1 MTTSDSRSLTR
12 DRLLDYFVRASRPRD
27 TWLVGMEV
35 EKMGR
40 ARRDGA
46 PLPYV
51 GDGPSVRKVLEF
63 IQARRGGSPIMEG
76 DQLIGLDADWG
87 TISLEPGGQVEWSS
101 RPAKTLPELETH
113 LKGHLA
119 VMRKAEKALA
129 VRWVEEAVDPD
140 LPLDDMPWMPKAR
153 YGIMRPF
160 LGARGRLAHR
170 MMTQTASI
178 QCAFDYSDP
187 ADWCEKFRLA
197 ALLAPVANA
206 LFANSARIDGA
217 DTGYKSYRSAIW
229 QETDPARCGLPAVV
243 FQPHFGLE
251 AWLDYLLHV
260 PTIFR
265 HRARG
270 LVPAGGTPFCEM
282 LERTGCDAPGHDDW
296 ETHIST
302 IFTEVRA
309 YTYIEV
315 RSADLVSDDR
325 AFQVP
330 TFWTGLLY
338 DDDSRREML
347 DRCAA
352 YDEPEL
358 WTEALHAGAKLGLE
372 ATVSG
377 VNLRELAADAIRLS
391 IAGLRHGA
399 PCSGDPGKSVRP
411 LLALAR
417 LHELNVD

>member
-1 MTTSDSRSLTR
+1 MPPSESHPLTR
-12 DRLLDYFVRASRPRD
+12 ELLLDYFVHAARPRED
-27 TWLVGMEV
+27 WLVGMEL

-40 ARRDGA
+40 AARNGT

-76 DQLIGLDADWG
+76 DHLIGLDAAWG

-101 RPAKTLPELETH
+101 RPAQTLAELETH
-113 LKGHLA
+113 LNGHLA
-119 VMRKAEKALA
+119 VMREAGKALA
-129 VRWVEEAVDPD
+129 VRWLEQAVDPD
-140 LPLDDMPWMPKAR
+140 VPIDEMPWMPKAR
-153 YGIMRPF
+153 YAIMRPY

-178 QCAFDYSDP
+178 QCAFDYSGPD
-187 ADWCEKFRLA
+187 DWREKFRLA

-206 LFANSARIDGA
+206 LFANSPRIDGA
-217 DTGYKSYRSAIW
+217 DTGYKSYRAVAW
-229 QETDPARCGLPAVV
+229 QHTDPARCGLPAVV
-243 FQPHFGLE
+243 FQPHFNLE

-270 LVPAGGTPFCEM
+270 LVPAGGTPFCEL
-282 LERTGCDAPGHDDW
+282 LERSGCDAPRHEDW

-309 YTYIEV
+309 YTYLEV
-315 RSADLVSDDR
+315 RSADLVTDDR

-338 DDDSRREML
+338 DDDSRRGLIE
-347 DRCAA
+347 RCAA
-352 YDEPEL
+352 YDDPAL
-358 WTEALHAGAKLGLE
+358 WRETLHEAAKVGLD
-372 ATVSG
+372 ATVAG
-377 VNLRELAADAIRLS
+377 VNLRDLATEAIRAS
-391 IAGLRHGA
+391 IAGLRRGA
-399 PCSGDPGKSVRP
+399 PCSGDAAKSVRP
-411 LLALAR
+411 LLALGR